1 MPYSYRKVRGKSCYK
16 VYNKRSKKV
25 FSKCSTE
32 ANALKQMRLL
42 RAIENNK
49 KFVPI
54 RSTNRRRTQK
64 GGRTWVQ
71 YFQGYPNDKKQESV
85 ISSGSSQSP
94 NQGNGI
100 VPNTNQMSTQM

>member
-1 MPYSYRKVRGKSCYK
+1 MRKVPNKNCYR
-16 VYNKRSKKV
+16 VSNTRSKRVMAKCA
-25 FSKCSTE
+25 SKK
-32 ANALKQMRLL
+32 NAMKQLRLL
-42 RAIENNK
+42 RAIQYNK

-64 GGRTWVQ
+64 GGRTWMQ
-71 YFQGYPNDKKQESV
+71 YLQGYPDDKKQESV

-100 VPNTNQMSTQM
+100 VPNTNQVSTQI